1 MNTSRSAEALAGA
14 PDTADEGCFHCGL
27 PVPPGASYP
36 VTIEGSQRA
45 MCCPGCQAVA
55 RAIVDA
61 GLEDYYRH
69 RTVTPEGP
77 ADPMPERLREELS
90 LYDRP
95 ELQQSFVQ
103 ADDST
108 TVREAALILEGIVCA
123 ACVWLN
129 ERHVKSLPG
138 VLEFAVNYSTHRARL
153 RWDDARIHL
162 SDILQAIREIG
173 YRAHPFDPGRQEE
186 VFRRERQAALR
197 RLAVAGLG
205 MMQVMMVSVAL
216 WIGGDDPG
224 YEGLMHFLRWVA
236 FLIATPVVL
245 YAGSTFFTSAWRDL
259 SHRQLGMDVPVALAI
274 GSTYLASGWGTITG
288 TGEVYFESV
297 TMFVF
302 FLLTGRYLE
311 MGARQRAGQAT
322 EALGKLLPAMA
333 IRITPQGDEPV
344 PVADLAPGDRVRV
357 RPGDTVPADGTVLEG
372 RSSVN
377 EAMLTGESLPRARG
391 ADDELTGGTVNVE
404 SPLVMRVDRVGADT
418 MLSAIQRLL
427 DRAQTEKPRL
437 ARMAERGTGAFVAAV
452 LILTA
457 LVGAVW
463 WFGIDPSRAFWV
475 MVAMLVVS
483 CPCALAL
490 ATPVAMTAATGSLT
504 GRGVLVTRGHALE
517 TLAAATDIVFDKTGT
532 LTEGQLERVHTE
544 LLGDRDEA
552 YCLGI
557 AAVLEQG
564 SEHPVARVFQRAG
577 TPGGVLSDQ
586 RASPG
591 QGMEGRVD
599 GRRYRMG
606 SAAFVR
612 ELAVQGDWPS
622 ERMAA
627 LAKRFPA
634 ASLVLLGDE
643 TGPLAAFVL
652 EDRLREDAAACI
664 AALRDAG
671 LKVHLL
677 SGDHPDTVQYTAARV
692 GIESASGG
700 LDPDGKLRALEA
712 IQARPD
718 AVVAMVGDGINDAPV
733 LARAHVSI
741 AMAEGTQLAQASA
754 DMILYGTRLGQLP
767 AALGLAGR
775 MVRVVRQNIRWAIGY
790 NVIALPV
797 AASGIL
803 TPWMA
808 ALGMSLSSLI
818 VVVNSLRLREEGPRG
833 ETVREPG
840 RAQRL
845 E

>member
-1 MNTSRSAEALAGA
+1 MNAPRRAETLAEPAGDA
-14 PDTADEGCFHCGL
+14 GQECFHCGL
-27 PVPPGASYP
+27 PVPPGAAYH
-36 VTIEGSQRA
+36 VTVDGVDRE

-55 RAIVDA
+55 KAIVDA
-61 GLEDYYRH
+61 GLTDYYRH
-69 RTVTPEGP
+69 RTEPASGP
-77 ADPMPERLREELS
+77 AEAVPEQLREELA

-95 ELQQSFVQ
+95 ELQRSFVRTED
-103 ADDST
+103 ADL
-108 TVREAALILEGIVCA
+108 REAALILEGIVCA

-153 RWDDARIHL
+153 RWDDSRIHL
-162 SDILQAIREIG
+162 SDILRAIREIG

-186 VFRRERQAALR
+186 VYRRERHAALR

-205 MMQVMMVSVAL
+205 MMQVMMVAVAL
-216 WIGGDDPG
+216 WIGADDTT
-224 YEGLMHFLRWVA
+224 YDNLMHFLRWVA
-236 FLIATPVVL
+236 FIIATPVVL
-245 YAGSTFFTSAWRDL
+245 YAGSGFFTSAWRDL
-259 SHRQLGMDVPVALAI
+259 RHRQLGMDVPVALAI
-274 GSTYLASGWGTITG
+274 GSTYLASAWATVTG
-288 TGEVYFESV
+288 TGEVYFESA

-333 IRITPQGDEPV
+333 IRITERGDEPV
-344 PVADLAPGDRVRV
+344 AVADLSPGDRVRV

-372 RSSVN
+372 RSSVD
-377 EAMLTGESLPRARG
+377 EAMLTGESLPRARSAG
-391 ADDELTGGTVNVE
+391 DLLTGGTVNVE

-437 ARMAERGTGAFVAAV
+437 ARMAERGTGVFVAAV

-463 WFGIDPSRAFWV
+463 WFGVDPGRAFWV

-490 ATPVAMTAATGSLT
+490 ATPVAMTAASGSLT

-517 TLAAATDIVFDKTGT
+517 TLAAATDVVFDKTGT
-532 LTEGQLERVHTE
+532 LTEGRLARLHTE
-544 LLGDRDEA
+544 RFSDRSEEQ
-552 YCLGI
+552 CLSL

-564 SEHPVARVFQRAG
+564 SEHPVARVFQRRG
-577 TPGGVLSDQ
+577 TPAGQLSGQ
-586 RASPG
+586 RAEPG
-591 QGMEGRVD
+591 QGMEGRVN

-606 SAAFVR
+606 SAAYVSALSPAAAWPR
-612 ELAVQGDWPS
+612 ERL
-622 ERMAA
+622 AA
-627 LAKRFPA
+627 LAKQHPTA
-634 ASLVLLGDE
+634 TLVLLGDGS
-643 TGPLAAFVL
+643 GPLAAFVL
-652 EDRLREDAAACI
+652 EDRLREDAAVCI
-664 AALRDAG
+664 AALRDHG
-671 LKVHLL
+671 LRVHLL
-677 SGDHPDTVQYTAARV
+677 SGDLPDTVAHVADRLGVDSAR
-692 GIESASGG
+692 GG
-700 LDPDGKLRALEA
+700 LGPEDKLRALGEL
-712 IQARPD
+712 QARPD

-733 LARAHVSI
+733 LSRAHVSI

-754 DMILYGTRLGQLP
+754 DMILYGSRLGQLP
-767 AALGLAGR
+767 GALVLAR
-775 MVRVVRQNIRWAIGY
+775 NMVRIVRQNIRWAVGY
-790 NVIALPV
+790 NAIALPV

-818 VVVNSLRLREEGPRG
+818 VVVNSLRLREERRRG
-833 ETVREPG
+833 EPG
-840 RAQRL
+840 AA
-845 E
+845 

>member
-1 MNTSRSAEALAGA
+1 VSSPRSAEALAAA
-14 PDTADEGCFHCGL
+14 PADADARCFHCGL
-27 PVPPGASYP
+27 AVPPGAAYR
-36 VTIEGSQRA
+36 VTIDGTERE

-69 RTVTPEGP
+69 RTEPPEGP
-77 ADPMPERLREELS
+77 ADALPERLREELAV
-90 LYDRP
+90 YDRP
-95 ELQQSFVQ
+95 ELQQSFVH
-103 ADDST
+103 AEGGD
-108 TVREAALILEGIVCA
+108 VREAALILEGIVCA

-153 RWDDARIHL
+153 RWDDSRIHL
-162 SDILQAIREIG
+162 SDILRAIREIG

-186 VFRRERQAALR
+186 VFRRERHAALR

-205 MMQVMMVSVAL
+205 MMQVMMIAVAL
-216 WIGGDDPG
+216 WIGADEPG
-224 YEGLMHFLRWVA
+224 QEGLMHFLRWVA

-245 YAGSTFFTSAWRDL
+245 YSGSTFFTSAWRDL
-259 SHRQLGMDVPVALAI
+259 RHRQLGMDVPVALAI
-274 GSTYLASGWGTITG
+274 GSTYLASGWATVSGS
-288 TGEVYFESV
+288 GEVYFESV

-311 MGARQRAGQAT
+311 MGARQKAGQAT

-333 IRITPQGDEPV
+333 IRITERGDEPV
-344 PVADLAPGDRVRV
+344 PVADLGPGDRVRV
-357 RPGDTVPADGTVLEG
+357 RPGDTVPADGTVVEG
-372 RSSVN
+372 HSTVN
-377 EAMLTGESLPRARG
+377 EAMLTGESLPRERRAG
-391 ADDELTGGTVNVE
+391 DALTGGTVNVE
-404 SPLVMRVDRVGADT
+404 SPLVMRVERVGADT

-452 LILTA
+452 LLLTA

-463 WFGIDPSRAFWV
+463 WFGIDPGRAFWV

-517 TLAAATDIVFDKTGT
+517 TLAAATDVVFDKTGT
-532 LTEGQLERVHTE
+532 LTEGRPERVHTE
-544 LLGDRDEA
+544 ILGRRTEA
-552 YCLGI
+552 ECLDI

-564 SEHPVARVFQRAG
+564 SEHPVAKVFQRAG
-577 TPGGVLSDQ
+577 TPAGRLEAQ
-586 RASPG
+586 HASPG

-599 GRRYRMG
+599 GHRYRLG
-606 SAAFVR
+606 GAGHVAGLIGNSAD
-612 ELAVQGDWPS
+612 LA
-622 ERMAA
+622 ERLAA
-627 LAKRFPA
+627 LAARFPA
-634 ASLVLLGDE
+634 AGLVVLAE
-643 TGPLAAFVL
+643 TSGPLAVFVL
-652 EDRLREDAAACI
+652 EDRPRADAADSI
-664 AALRDAG
+664 AALKAAG
-671 LKVHLL
+671 ARVHLL
-677 SGDHPDTVQYTAARV
+677 SGDHPGAVAHMAARL
-692 GIESASGG
+692 GIDSAQGG
-700 LDPDGKLRALEA
+700 LDPGGKLHALEA
-712 IQARPD
+712 IQARPG

-767 AALGLAGR
+767 AALGLARR
-775 MVRVVRQNIRWAIGY
+775 MVAIVRQNIRWAIGY
-790 NVIALPV
+790 NLVALPV
-797 AASGIL
+797 AASGVL

-818 VVVNSLRLREEGPRG
+818 VVVNSLRLREAA
-833 ETVREPG
+833 VRDAGKSEPG
-840 RAQRL
+840 RF
-845 E
+845 